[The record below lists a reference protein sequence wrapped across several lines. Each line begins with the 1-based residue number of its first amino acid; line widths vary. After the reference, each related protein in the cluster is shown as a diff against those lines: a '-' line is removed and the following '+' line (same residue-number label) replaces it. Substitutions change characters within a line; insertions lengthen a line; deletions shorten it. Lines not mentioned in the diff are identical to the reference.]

1 MITLHRKK
9 DDPKSDELEEKLKEM
24 VLAYKTS
31 QLQSAESKY
40 PLPFIEDGESFFT
53 NDEEIEKWILELESE
68 LKWQRSLSGDGCFIH
83 PDSGKIC

>member
-9 DDPKSDELEEKLKEM
+9 EDSKSDELEEKLKEM

-31 QLQSAESKY
+31 LHHSAESKY
-40 PLPFIEDGESFFT
+40 PLPYIEDGESIFT
-53 NDEEIEKWILELESE
+53 KDEEIEAWVLELETE

-83 PDSGKIC
+83 PNSGKIC